1 MSYITL
7 NAEFL
12 GIIDKLENTTEHIF
26 ITGSAGTGKSS
37 LLGHFKEHTNK
48 TIAVLAPTGI
58 AAINV
63 KGQTIHSFFKLRANF
78 LGSLKDCYFLSKKQK
93 LIYQKLDLIVIDEI
107 SMVRADLFDCV
118 DLILR
123 KSRCNLEPFGGVQM
137 ILIGDLYQLP
147 PVVTRDERKIFNSY
161 YKSPYFFSSKVFK
174 EIKLEIIELIKVYRQ
189 KDLEYVNL
197 LNDIRKNCLR
207 EEGLR
212 FINKR
217 YIKDFKANQQD
228 LYVYLAVTNK
238 QVMEINYRELQTLKT
253 PEFEFVAQI
262 EGEFSQEY
270 YPTLELLKL
279 KVGAQIMMIRN
290 DPKGRWVNGSLGKV
304 KKFLELEKSKPIIV
318 VELEDGMICN
328 LEPYTWS
335 ITKLILEE
343 GELINEQVGSFTQY
357 PLILAWAITIHKSQG
372 KTFSKAI
379 IDLKGAF
386 AHGQSYA
393 RL

>member
-1 MSYITL
+1 MSSINL

-12 GIIDKLENTTEHIF
+12 AIIDKLENSTQNIF

-37 LLGHFKEHTNK
+37 LLGYFKEHTNK
-48 TIAVLAPTGI
+48 TVAVLAPTGI

-63 KGQTIHSFFKLRANF
+63 KGQTIHSFFKLRSNF
-78 LGSLKDCYFLSKKQK
+78 SLNDYFLSKKQK

-123 KSRCNLEPFGGVQM
+123 KSRSNLEPFGGVQM

-147 PVVTRDERKIFNSY
+147 PVVTRDERKIFSSY

-189 KDLEYVNL
+189 KDIYYISL
-197 LNDIRKNCLR
+197 LNDIRKNCLTK
-207 EEGLR
+207 EGLAY
-212 FINKR
+212 INKR
-217 YIKDFKANQQD
+217 YIKDFKANLQD

-253 PEFEFVAQI
+253 QEFEFVAQI
-262 EGEFSQEY
+262 EGQFNQEY
-270 YPTLELLKL
+270 YPTLEILRL

-304 KKFLELEKSKPIIV
+304 KKFLALDKSKPIIV

-335 ITKLILEE
+335 ITKLILEK
-343 GELINEQVGSFTQY
+343 GELINENVGSFTQY

-386 AHGQSYA
+386 AHGQIYA